1 MKLLVTFIV
10 LALVLLAITFSPQNT
25 DPVYLHYFN
34 FVSQPLPVYLLIFF
48 SFLAGVIFSGFLGL
62 VDRIRL
68 RRMISKIRKELQN
81 LETEIYNLRKGQLAN
96 DSAQV
101 FKKEYL
107 S

>member
-25 DPVYLHYFN
+25 DLVSLYYFN
-34 FVSQPLPVYLLIFF
+34 FVSQSIPIYLLIFF
-48 SFLAGVIFSGFLGL
+48 SFMAGVVFSAFIGL
-62 VDRIRL
+62 IDRIRL
-68 RRMISKIRKELQN
+68 RRTISKIRKELQA
-81 LETEIYNLRKGQLAN
+81 LETEIYNLRKGQLAS
-96 DSAQV
+96 DAPQV

>member
-1 MKLLVTFIV
+1 MKFLVTFIV

-25 DPVYLHYFN
+25 GEVNLYYFN
-34 FVSQPLPVYLLIFF
+34 FMSQPLPVYLLIFF
-48 SFLAGVIFSGFLGL
+48 SFLAGVVFSGFLGL

-68 RRMISKIRKELQN
+68 RRTISKIRKELQN
-81 LETEIYNLRKGQLAN
+81 LETEIYNLRKGQLA
-96 DSAQV
+96 SEAPQV